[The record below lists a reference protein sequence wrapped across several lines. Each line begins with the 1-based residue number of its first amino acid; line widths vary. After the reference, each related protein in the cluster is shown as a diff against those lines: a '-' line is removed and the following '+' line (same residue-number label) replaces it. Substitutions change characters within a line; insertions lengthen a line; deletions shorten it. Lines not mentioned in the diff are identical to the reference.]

1 MDNEPTNPAIDA
13 EAKLDLAGFLPYR
26 LSILQLAVSRSLAR
40 IYGDRFDL
48 SRHEWR
54 VLAVLGQEAPL
65 TAMEVGQR
73 TSLDK
78 VQVSRA
84 IAKLVAAGRVAR
96 ETDPAD
102 RRRAPLRPTAE
113 GRAVYRQIV
122 PLVKARERAL
132 KEALSTGEL
141 AALEGIIDK
150 LRERARSLG

>member
-1 MDNEPTNPAIDA
+1 MKTEPKKPAVGA
-13 EAKLDLAGFLPYR
+13 EARLDLAGFLPYR

-65 TAMEVGQR
+65 TAVEVGQR

-96 ETDPAD
+96 ETDPED
-102 RRRAPLRPTAE
+102 RRRAPLRPTSE

-132 KEALSTGEL
+132 KEVLSAGEL
-141 AALEGIIDK
+141 AALDGIIDK
-150 LRERARSLG
+150 LQERARRLG